1 MSKWHTP
8 EERAQR
14 GERITK
20 LMSEVYDDEFS
31 ADLTDLL
38 TDLLHAGA
46 IDTETLESVAKMAI
60 YHYEAETFHDTK

>member
-1 MSKWHTP
+1 MMSN

-20 LMSEVYDDEFS
+20 LMAAVYDDEFS

-38 TDLLHAGA
+38 ADLLHAGA
-46 IDTETLESVAKMAI
+46 IDTETLEGITRIAI
-60 YHYEAETFHDTK
+60 DHYEDEVKSDETTQ